1 MEGDFLIMIKNSN
14 FGRLTE
20 ENYMVKDKNGEMV
33 PNYDVTIINFNE
45 GDILKGRVV
54 KIDKD
59 EVLIDVG
66 YKSEG
71 VIPISELSIRNNVRP
86 EEVLTIEEVID
97 IMVLQKEDQEGR
109 LILSKKRAEVERS
122 FDRVEEIF
130 KNGETVEG
138 EVIECVK
145 GGLILDIGLRGF
157 LPASLID
164 VRKTRELESYIGEK
178 CICKII
184 EVDRNRNNVVLSRKA
199 IIEDERKEHRK
210 AALDNI
216 EIGQIKN
223 GVVTSIADFGAFVDI
238 EGIDG
243 LIHISELSWNHVK
256 HPSEVVKVNETVS
269 VEVLDIDRDKQRLS
283 LGLKQTQKD
292 PWLEKIK
299 KFKIK
304 DVIQGRVTRI
314 VKFGL
319 FVQIEPGV
327 EGLVHISE
335 LSVDPI
341 RRPSEAAKI
350 GDEVIVRI
358 IDIDFDKRR
367 MAFSIKQVEHPEPA
381 EEKKIIESAKP
392 KADQFLPKEDKK
404 YVKVKVVEKEHVEKP
419 EEKKEA
425 KKLEKEVVQEAKK
438 VKEGKEARESKTAKE
453 GKLAGFD
460 DAKAAD
466 TATTAEVAKTT
477 EETKIDKETKTA
489 EETKT
494 EEEIKPETESGENDK
509 DLGNMSPEE
518 KKETIKKLLEE
529 MKHEAHLE

>member
-1 MEGDFLIMIKNSN
+1 MEGDFLRMIKNSN
-14 FGRLTE
+14 FGKLTE
-20 ENYMVKDKNGEMV
+20 ENYMIKDKNGEMV

-45 GDILKGRVV
+45 GDILKGKVV

-71 VIPISELSIRNNVRP
+71 VIPVSELSIRNNVRP
-86 EEVLTIEEVID
+86 EEVLSIEEVID
-97 IMVLQKEDQEGR
+97 IMVLQKEDQDGR

-122 FDRVEEIF
+122 FDHVEEIF

-199 IIEDERKEHRK
+199 IIEDERKEQRK

-216 EIGQIKN
+216 EVGQIKQ
-223 GVVTSIADFGAFVDI
+223 GIVTSIADFGAFVDI
-238 EGIDG
+238 NGIDG

-256 HPSEVVKVNETVS
+256 HPSEVVKVNESVS

-304 DVIQGRVTRI
+304 DVVQGKVTRI

-319 FVQIEPGV
+319 FVQIEQGV

-335 LSVDPI
+335 LSVDPV
-341 RRPSEAAKI
+341 RRPSEIAKI
-350 GDEVIVRI
+350 GDELIVRI

-367 MAFSIKQVEHPEPA
+367 MAFSIRQVEHPELA
-381 EEKKIIESAKP
+381 EEKKTREAGKDRSAQMLTEK
-392 KADQFLPKEDKK
+392 DKK
-404 YVKVKVVEKEHVEKP
+404 PADIKVKDKEHSEKP

-425 KKLEKEVVQEAKK
+425 KKVEEKAVQEIEKVKDSEKTQDGKAAGEAESVEEAKK
-438 VKEGKEARESKTAKE
+438 EKEIKIVAEIKT
-453 GKLAGFD
+453 
-460 DAKAAD
+460 
-466 TATTAEVAKTT
+466 
-477 EETKIDKETKTA
+477 DKETMTVH
-489 EETKT
+489 
-494 EEEIKPETESGENDK
+494 ETEAVEEPKSEPDSSELDK
-509 DLGNMSPEE
+509 DLGSISPDE